1 LISPIAAGFVWKA
14 LFSYSGIVNQFL
26 ERWFDLEPIMFLGQP
41 DLAKMILI
49 LFTLWQNIG
58 FCMVIYLAG
67 LQTIPIDF
75 FDAAAID
82 GANPWQRFKSIIF
95 PYLAPSTTSAVL
107 VMFTSAMREYPR
119 PLVLTA
125 GGPVGQTETLAFRI
139 FKVGF
144 DANQLGYGSAM
155 AAWVLLLTSIL
166 SVIIS
171 KLLRRREDFLK

>member
-1 LISPIAAGFVWKA
+1 
-14 LFSYSGIVNQFL
+14 
-26 ERWFDLEPIMFLGQP
+26 MFLGRA
-41 DLAKMILI
+41 DLAKVILV

-58 FCMVIYLAG
+58 FCMVVYLAG
-67 LQTIPIDF
+67 LQTIPLDF
-75 FDAAAID
+75 YDVAAID
-82 GANPWQRFKSIIF
+82 GANAWQRFKGIVF
-95 PYLAPSTTSAVL
+95 PYLAPSTTSAVV

-155 AAWVLLLTSIL
+155 ATWVLLLTSIL

-171 KLLRRREDFLK
+171 KQLRKREEFLK